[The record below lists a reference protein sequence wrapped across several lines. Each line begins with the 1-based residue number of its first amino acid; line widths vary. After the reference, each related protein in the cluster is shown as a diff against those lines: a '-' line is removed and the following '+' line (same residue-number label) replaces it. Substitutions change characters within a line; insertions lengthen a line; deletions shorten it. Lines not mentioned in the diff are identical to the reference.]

1 MKEGVLTVDRG
12 GQQIIHFSEKYHV
25 VSIKPDSNKSIVI
38 EIAKRK
44 DKSL

>member
-12 GQQIIHFSEKYHV
+12 GQQIHV

-44 DKSL
+44 DK